1 MNSMNNTD
9 SRFAHEARAAV
20 ARAKE
25 LSETK
30 PQPTGELPWYHEALQ
45 VGDLSVLALLLT
57 D

>member
-1 MNSMNNTD
+1 MNNPD

-30 PQPTGELPWYHEALQ
+30 PQHTGELPWYHEALH